1 MTIGDR
7 VRARRIEKG
16 MTQSELAQRLGY
28 KSKSSVAH
36 IENGRDIPR
45 AMIVEL
51 SEILDTTPGYLMGW
65 NDEQTRPET
74 ITTEPLTGDER
85 RLLDL
90 FRQLTPKEQGSL
102 IGRAELLVEQ
112 HREAETED
120 AGG

>member
-90 FRQLTPKEQGSL
+90 FRQLTPKEQGNI
-102 IGRAELLVEQ
+102 IGRAELLAEQ

-120 AGG
+120 AG